1 MTQQLE
7 PTVLVVEDDPDLREL
22 IAETLETDG
31 FTITQA
37 SDAAAALMHL
47 RAFAFDAVVI
57 DLRLPDADGM
67 RVLDLALDSYPQIV
81 PVVVSGYGGVTEAV
95 AAMKRGAHDFLIKPF
110 ELPQLSKVLKSGLDR
125 RQHRQENAEIRAQLA
140 DRFHFDGIIGSSQ
153 PMEKLF
159 STLSLV
165 APLTTTVLLQGET
178 GTGKELV
185 ARTIHENSSRSG
197 QRFVA
202 FNAAAIPESLA
213 EAELFGHSKGAF
225 TGAVSSRIGRF
236 ELAHRGTLFIDEV
249 ALMPLALQS
258 KLLRALQEHEIERVG
273 ESRPIKFDARVIA
286 ATSADLP
293 SLVKDGSFRE
303 DLFYRLNVVRITLP
317 PLRDRA
323 DDIPVLARHFVDK
336 TCQRNSLPKRTVSQ
350 DVLRALMGYDWPGN
364 VRELENAVEHAVA
377 LSGTES
383 EIQPAKLPPEV
394 LEAKESLMLPSMAI
408 PEEGINLTAVLSRIE
423 HELIKRCLEKT
434 GGNKR
439 QAARL
444 LHLSRTTLIDKLNR
458 LSQPKKPPADEPAD
472 QPTEVASSSA
482 A

>member
-47 RAFAFDAVVI
+47 RVFAFDAVVI

-67 RVLDLALDSYPQIV
+67 RVLDMALDCYPQIV
-81 PVVVSGYGGVTEAV
+81 SVVVSGFGGVTEAV

-110 ELPQLSKVLKSGLDR
+110 ALPQLSKVLQTGLGQ
-125 RQHRQENAEIRAQLA
+125 RQHRQENAEIRAQLE
-140 DRFHFDGIIGSSQ
+140 DRFHFEGIIGHSQ

-165 APLTTTVLLQGET
+165 APLNTTVLLQGET

-185 ARTIHENSSRSG
+185 ARTIHENSGRSG

-202 FNAAAIPESLA
+202 FNAAAIPEALA

-258 KLLRALQEHEIERVG
+258 KLLRALQEREIERVG
-273 ESRPIKFDARVIA
+273 ESRPIKFDARVVA

-293 SLVKDGSFRE
+293 ALVKDGTFRE

-317 PLRDRA
+317 PLRNRA
-323 DDIPVLARHFVDK
+323 DDTPILARHFVEK
-336 TCQRNSLPKRTVSQ
+336 ACQRNSLPKRTLGQ
-350 DVLRALMGYDWPGN
+350 DALRALMGYDWPGN
-364 VRELENAVEHAVA
+364 VRELENAMEHAVA
-377 LSGTES
+377 LSGTEL
-383 EIQPAKLPPEV
+383 EIQPALLPPEV
-394 LEAKESLMLPSMAI
+394 VEAKEALMLPSMAI
-408 PEEGINLTAVLSRIE
+408 PEDGINLNAVLSKIE
-423 HELIKRCLEKT
+423 HELIKRCLERT

-458 LSQPKKPPADEPAD
+458 LSQPKRRAAADDDAADVGAPPAA
-472 QPTEVASSSA
+472 
-482 A
+482 

>member
-1 MTQQLE
+1 MTEHLE
-7 PTVLVVEDDPDLREL
+7 PTILVVEDDSDLREL
-22 IAETLETDG
+22 IAETLESDG
-31 FTITQA
+31 FTVTQA
-37 SDAAAALMHL
+37 PDAAAALLHL

-67 RVLDLALDSYPQIV
+67 RVLDLALDCYPQIV
-81 PVVVSGYGGVTEAV
+81 SVVVSGFGGVTEAV

-110 ELPQLSKVLKSGLDR
+110 ELPELSKVLATGLGQR
-125 RQHRQENAEIRAQLA
+125 HQRQENAEIRAQLQ
-140 DRFHFDGIIGSSQ
+140 DRFRFDKIIGHSQ
-153 PMEKLF
+153 PMEKMF

-165 APLTTTVLLQGET
+165 APLNTTVLLQGET

-185 ARTIHENSSRSG
+185 AQTIHRNSSRAG

-225 TGAVSSRIGRF
+225 TGAITSRVGRF
-236 ELAHRGTLFIDEV
+236 ELANRGTLFIDEV

-258 KLLRALQEHEIERVG
+258 KLLRALQEREIERVG

-286 ATSADLP
+286 ATSSDLP
-293 SLVKDGSFRE
+293 SLVKEGKFRE

-317 PLRDRA
+317 PLRNRP
-323 DDIPVLARHFVDK
+323 DDIPLLARHFVDK
-336 TCQRNSLPKRTVSQ
+336 ACHRNHLSKRTLGQ
-350 DVLRALMGYDWPGN
+350 DAIRALMGYDWPGN

-377 LSGTES
+377 LSGNEV
-383 EIQPAKLPPEV
+383 EVQPAQLPPEV
-394 LEAKESLMLPSMAI
+394 IEAKESLMLPSMAI
-408 PEEGINLTAVLSRIE
+408 PEDGINLTAVLSKIE
-423 HELIKRCLEKT
+423 HELINRCLEKT

-439 QAARL
+439 QAAKL

-458 LSQPKKPPADEPAD
+458 LARAKADAVSAAADE
-472 QPTEVASSSA
+472 TSSA

>member
-1 MTQQLE
+1 MTPDLE

-22 IAETLETDG
+22 IAETLEGDG

-37 SDAAAALMHL
+37 SDATTALTNL

-67 RVLDLALDSYPQIV
+67 RVLDLALDSYSQIV
-81 PVVVSGYGGVTEAV
+81 PVVMSGYGGVTEAV

-110 ELPQLSKVLKSGLDR
+110 ELPQLSKVLKTGLGQRSR
-125 RQHRQENAEIRAQLA
+125 RRENAEIQSQLQT
-140 DRFHFDGIIGSSQ
+140 RFRFDKVIGQSQ
-153 PMEKLF
+153 AMQKMF

-165 APLTTTVLLQGET
+165 SPLNTTVLLQGET

-185 ARTIHENSSRSG
+185 ARTMHENSTRSG

-202 FNAAAIPESLA
+202 FNAAAIPETLA
-213 EAELFGHSKGAF
+213 EAELFGHSRGAF
-225 TGAVSSRIGRF
+225 TGAISARVGRF

-258 KLLRALQEHEIERVG
+258 KLLRALQEREIERVG
-273 ESRPIKFDARVIA
+273 ESHSIKFDARVIA

-293 SLVKDGSFRE
+293 KLVKEGTFRD
-303 DLFYRLNVVRITLP
+303 DLFYRLNVVRVILP
-317 PLRDRA
+317 PLRDRR
-323 DDIPVLARHFVDK
+323 DDIPLLARHFVDDA
-336 TCQRNSLPKRTVSQ
+336 CRRNNLPKHTLGQ
-350 DVLRALMGYDWPGN
+350 DALRALMAFDWPGN
-364 VRELENAVEHAVA
+364 VRELENAIEHAVA
-377 LSGTES
+377 LSGTVLEV
-383 EIQPAKLPPEV
+383 QPAQLPPEV
-394 LEAKESLMLPSMAI
+394 IEAKESLMLPSMEI
-408 PEEGINLTAVLSRIE
+408 PDDGIYLTTVLSKIE
-423 HELIKRCLEKT
+423 HELITRCLEKT

-458 LSQPKKPPADEPAD
+458 LGQAKATEKPADAGELNSPPAA
-472 QPTEVASSSA
+472 
-482 A
+482 